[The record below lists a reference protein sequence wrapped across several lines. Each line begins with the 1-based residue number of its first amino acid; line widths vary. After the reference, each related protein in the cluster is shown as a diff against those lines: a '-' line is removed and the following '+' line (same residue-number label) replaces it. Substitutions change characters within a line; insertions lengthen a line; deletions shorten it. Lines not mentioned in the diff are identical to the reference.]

1 MCFVVMI
8 DVDVDV
14 VVVVDDDDVLVFAVF
29 PVFADFAAAVYLF
42 FARG

>member
-1 MCFVVMI
+1 MM

-14 VVVVDDDDVLVFAVF
+14 VVDDDVLVFAVF
-29 PVFADFAAAVYLF
+29 AAFAAAVYLF

>member
-1 MCFVVMI
+1 MCFVVMM

-14 VVVVDDDDVLVFAVF
+14 VVVVDDDVLVFAVF
-29 PVFADFAAAVYLF
+29 PVFAVFAAAVYLF

>member
-1 MCFVVMI
+1 MM

-14 VVVVDDDDVLVFAVF
+14 VVDDDVLVFAVF
-29 PVFADFAAAVYLF
+29 AAFAAFAAAVYLF